1 MQPADIDPPA
11 SRIEAGVKRIAAL
24 LERDEPAEAAAAAL
38 ELRALVPG
46 NRDVLHLLAVCQRRL
61 RRIPEAIATL
71 AALEERHPLYG
82 RLYLERGHCHAALD
96 RVDAAIEAYS
106 QAVILNPDL
115 REGWIALRSLFA
127 AKGLHAE
134 ADNAARHVARI
145 AEIPPDIV
153 TAAEMLANGEVG
165 VAEELVRDHL
175 RRHGEHV
182 ESLRLL
188 ARIAMR
194 FDAAHDAE
202 LLLERALVL
211 APQHRDARQ
220 EYALVLLQRQSHRKA
235 DAQLQALL
243 TDDPRNRSD
252 RILQAAAWAGLGDYD
267 KALPMYRALI
277 AESPRR
283 PELHLSV
290 AHALKALGRT
300 QEAIESYRRAA
311 ALAPGLGEAY
321 WSLANLKTY
330 RFSDEDL
337 AHMQAAEARG
347 VSPENRCHFCFALG
361 KALEDRGQY
370 AQSFAY
376 YERGNALKLSEV
388 RSRPED
394 FERAAALQTSLCTR
408 EFFAARAGY
417 GCDSDAPIFIVGLP
431 RSGSTLIE
439 QILAS
444 HAQVEGTMEL
454 ADIPRLVQDLQSSEL
469 AGAESS
475 YPGILAQLT
484 AARCR
489 RLGEDYLRDTRV
501 YRSGRPFFIDK
512 MPNNFLHLGLI
523 HLILP
528 NARIIDARRDPMAC
542 SFSIF
547 KQLFA
552 AGQRFA
558 YSMEH
563 IARYYRMYVDLMAH
577 WDRVL
582 PGKVLRV
589 HHEDVVR
596 DLDGQVRRLL
606 DFCGLDFEP
615 SCLEFHKTRRAVHSA
630 SSEQVHLPLY
640 SEGVDQWRHFDPWLA
655 PLKSAL
661 APVRDGHG

>member
-1 MQPADIDPPA
+1 MQSADINPHA
-11 SRIEAGVKRIAAL
+11 SRIETGVKRIAAL
-24 LERDEPAEAAAAAL
+24 LELDEPAAAAAAAL
-38 ELRALVPG
+38 ELRALVPS

-61 RRIPEAIATL
+61 RRIPEAFATL

-106 QAVILNPDL
+106 QAVILNTDL
-115 REGWIALRSLFA
+115 REAWIGLHSLFG
-127 AKGLHAE
+127 AKGLRAE

-145 AEIPPDIV
+145 TAIPPEIV

-211 APQHRDARQ
+211 APQHRDARL

-300 QEAIESYRRAA
+300 QEAVESYRRAA

-347 VSPENRCHFCFALG
+347 VSPENRYHFCFALG

-376 YERGNALKLSEV
+376 YECGNALKLSEV
-388 RSRPED
+388 RGRPED

-417 GCDSDAPIFIVGLP
+417 GCDGDAPIFIVGLP

-444 HAQVEGTMEL
+444 HSQVEGTMEL

-489 RLGEDYLRDTRV
+489 RLGEDYLRDTRA

-606 DFCGLDFEP
+606 AFCGLDFEP
-615 SCLEFHKTRRAVHSA
+615 SCLEFHKTWRAVHSA

-661 APVRDGHG
+661 APVIGRHE